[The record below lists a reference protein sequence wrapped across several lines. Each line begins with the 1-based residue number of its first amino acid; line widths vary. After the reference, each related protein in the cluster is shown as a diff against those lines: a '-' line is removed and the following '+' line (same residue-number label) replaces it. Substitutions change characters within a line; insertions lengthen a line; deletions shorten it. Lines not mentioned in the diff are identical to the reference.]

1 LPPAYSTLPDSLAK
15 FVGRKGMRKKMGGK
29 RKSGK
34 WCDVGEGG
42 FLEVFAAALIDAL
55 AYGNV

>member
-1 LPPAYSTLPDSLAK
+1 
-15 FVGRKGMRKKMGGK
+15 MGGK